1 MNEPG
6 KNPQRKR
13 CSINNEDTIPMHL
26 FFIPPEVTR
35 LLNFIFDHS
44 RMI

>member
-13 CSINNEDTIPMHL
+13 SSINNENTTSMHL
-26 FFIPPEVTR
+26 LFIPNEVSR
-35 LLNFIFDHS
+35 LRNFIFDQE
-44 RMI
+44 

>member
-13 CSINNEDTIPMHL
+13 SSINNEDTTTMRSLL
-26 FFIPPEVTR
+26 FLMR
-35 LLNFIFDHS
+35 
-44 RMI
+44 